1 MNDHHR
7 KIEFST
13 AGTDAQIRAEM
24 DRLAILIS
32 SLNKAG
38 VPISLRRDDV
48 AIELTIEA
56 GY

>member
-1 MNDHHR
+1 MNSDHR

-38 VPISLRRDDV
+38 APISLRRDDV